1 MELYTYI
8 VFIIM
13 IVIIIGE
20 KLLLMKK
27 SNEIKKIIEFVSS
40 GESGKGI
47 SKEFVDVYKSR
58 LDLIEN
64 QFKDKISELES
75 ENQYLKEEIE
85 KNRTMWDS
93 QKSELTEK
101 LSSIF
106 DSVKELTEAFKIV
119 VDEINEVL
127 VKNLEDMAKRSSK
140 VEDDIRKGRE
150 QVSKSVEDINV
161 LLNQMQKLSVD
172 VVNLSA
178 HVENMSKVTQIISDI
193 VKEISFISLNAQIE
207 ANKAKDSMAFSL
219 LASEMRKLADS
230 GKQSLKEVNKAIS
243 NIVED
248 INTNSIRINTFVGKV
263 EELKNRTYEITDEF
277 DSVHKLISS
286 VLNYQNQLSDQVKQH
301 FAGIQ
306 EIVGVLD
313 NIYNEGVQV
322 LENIAKMEMNKTC
335 NERG

>member
-1 MELYTYI
+1 MEWYI
-8 VFIIM
+8 YMVFVIM
-13 IVIIIGE
+13 LMVIIAE

-40 GESGKGI
+40 GELRAGI
-47 SKEFVDVYKSR
+47 PKKFVDAYKSK
-58 LDLIEN
+58 LDLIEK
-64 QFKDKISELES
+64 QFRDEIFKLKS
-75 ENQYLKEEIE
+75 ENQYLKEETE
-85 KNRTMWDS
+85 KSRRALDS
-93 QKSELTEK
+93 QKSELAEQLRT
-101 LSSIF
+101 IF
-106 DSVKELTEAFKIV
+106 ESVKELTEAFKIV
-119 VDEINEVL
+119 VDEINEVV
-127 VKNLEDMAKRSSK
+127 VKNLEDMTQRSNK
-140 VEDDIRKGRE
+140 VEDDIIKGWE

-161 LLNQMQKLSVD
+161 LLNQMQELSED

-313 NIYNEGVQV
+313 NIYNEGVQI
-322 LENIAKMEMNKTC
+322 LKKHCKDGDE
-335 NERG
+335 

>member
-1 MELYTYI
+1 MEWYI
-8 VFIIM
+8 YMVFVIM
-13 IVIIIGE
+13 LMVIIAE

-40 GESGKGI
+40 GELRAGI
-47 SKEFVDVYKSR
+47 PKKFVDAYKSK
-58 LDLIEN
+58 LDLIEK
-64 QFKDKISELES
+64 QFRDEIFKLKS
-75 ENQYLKEEIE
+75 ENQYLKEETE
-85 KNRTMWDS
+85 KSRRALDS
-93 QKSELTEK
+93 QKSELAEQLRT
-101 LSSIF
+101 IF
-106 DSVKELTEAFKIV
+106 ESVKELTEAFKIV
-119 VDEINEVL
+119 VDEINEVV
-127 VKNLEDMAKRSSK
+127 VKNLEDMTQRSNK
-140 VEDDIRKGRE
+140 VEDDIRKGWE

-161 LLNQMQKLSVD
+161 LLNQMQELSED

-313 NIYNEGVQV
+313 NIYNEGVQI
-322 LENIAKMEMNKTC
+322 LKKHCKDGDE
-335 NERG
+335 